1 MEFNFKIQ
9 NDRLEAIGSPSGV
22 TGNINTY
29 VCNFDITCNISDLI
43 WFCVFK
49 QGTKVYDKIMET
61 NACLIPYEV
70 LTNPEPLYIGCF
82 GKKADGEIKQVS
94 TNMVYFDLKQ
104 GAYEVGDIPA
114 EPPEDAYTILLKSL
128 KAPYIG
134 ENGNWYEWD
143 VETLTY
149 VDSGVSAKGSG
160 GEAVSDEQI
169 QEAVDKYLEENP
181 VEVDLTGYVKEEDGK
196 GLSSNDFT
204 DELKE
209 QLEQSVDDVNEII
222 SGETTVPYAEEAM
235 GAWEAETAYFDADGN
250 DIVETYATKYELE
263 NYSEKIY
270 ISDEVEVEPEGDN
283 IKYILSEWNNSEMRV
298 TEHGIGKPIIFT
310 ISDGVYPSDYTSG
323 LVFDTGETETMLVYT
338 ENSRILHWVGTDCS
352 ITDGLSIFSPQPNTH
367 YDIVFYFNGTCFV
380 GLVNGYKFAT
390 ANQ

>member
-49 QGTKVYDKIMET
+49 QGTKVYDKIMENNT
-61 NACLIPYEV
+61 CLIPYEV

-82 GKKADGEIKQVS
+82 GKKADGEVKQVS

-160 GEAVSDEQI
+160 GEAVTDEQI

-181 VEVDLTGYVKEEDGK
+181 ITRVA
-196 GLSSNDFT
+196 
-204 DELKE
+204 
-209 QLEQSVDDVNEII
+209 
-222 SGETTVPYAEEAM
+222 YAEEATR
-235 GAWEAETAYFDADGN
+235 ADYAHSAYSAGCDTEGN
-250 DIVETYATKYELE
+250 DIVDTYSRKIFINDET
-263 NYSEKIY
+263 
-270 ISDEVEVEPEGDN
+270 EGGDSSHIVYN
-283 IKYILSEWNNSEMRV
+283 FYFWHNGEMRV
-298 TEHGIGKPIIFT
+298 SRDGIGSPITFT
-310 ISDGVYPSDYTSG
+310 ILDDVYPNDFTSG
-323 LVFDTGETETMLVYT
+323 LVFDTGETPPMLVYT
-338 ENSRILHWVGTDCS
+338 DNSRILNWVGTDCS
-352 ITDGLSIFSPQPNTH
+352 ITDGLSIFTPQANTH

-380 GLVNGYKFAT
+380 GLVNGYKLAT
-390 ANQ
+390 SNQ

>member
-9 NDRLEAIGSPSGV
+9 NDRLEAVGSPSGV

-29 VCNFDITCNISDLI
+29 VCNFDITCAISDLI

-49 QGTKVYDKIMET
+49 QGSLVYDKIMENNT
-61 NACLIPYEV
+61 CLIPYEV

-82 GKKADGEIKQVS
+82 GKKADGELKQVS

-149 VDSGVSAKGSG
+149 KDSGVGANGSG
-160 GEAVSDEQI
+160 ESVTDEQI
-169 QEAVDKYLEENP
+169 QEAVNNYLEENP

-196 GLSSNDFT
+196 GLSEENFT
-204 DELKE
+204 TELKE
-209 QLEQSVDDVNEII
+209 QLEQNVEDVDKII
-222 SGETTVPYAEEAM
+222 SGDTTVPYAFR
-235 GAWEAETAYFDADGN
+235 AECDERGRNIEQDYVRRTLIGN
-250 DIVETYATKYELE
+250 ELTYEDLDPDTPLSALTKI
-263 NYSEKIY
+263 NYNF
-270 ISDEVEVEPEGDN
+270 SDWRFE
-283 IKYILSEWNNSEMRV
+283 EMRV
-298 TEHGIGKPIIFT
+298 SEESVGKPIVFT
-310 ISDGVYPSDYTSG
+310 IADGVYPTDYTSG
-323 LVFDTGETETMLVYT
+323 LVFDTNETETMLVYT

-380 GLVNGYKFAT
+380 GLVNGYKLAT